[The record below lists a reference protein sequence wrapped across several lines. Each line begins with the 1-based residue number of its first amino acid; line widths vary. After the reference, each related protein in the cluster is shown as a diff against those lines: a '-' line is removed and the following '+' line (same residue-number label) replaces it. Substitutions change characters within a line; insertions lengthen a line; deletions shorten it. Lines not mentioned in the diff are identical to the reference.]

1 MLKLVKEEWEKLT
14 NLMTEVTDANMI
26 DLGLCTCELLAR
38 YGLPCK
44 HHLLQA
50 YQTGQILPRSILHP
64 RWWLDGPEIKIG
76 KWSPSYA
83 PQQELVLSPKR
94 NDRETLSP
102 EAQSRLDTTFIQ
114 STSTILQA
122 AQRNDALAH
131 LPIGI
136 PDAIPKRTWKKKKT
150 HGLADAAGLTA
161 AVIAQ
166 KDLAA
171 KEKAEKQ
178 AATKALTA
186 TALASA
192 KAKQVASR
200 GPPAPEAGVDLTHVS
215 DSESEVNNG
224 LPSSTAPPRLE
235 DPEKTKRTRGKTLD
249 FVALHTGAPSKKTR
263 P

>member
-1 MLKLVKEEWEKLT
+1 
-14 NLMTEVTDANMI
+14 
-26 DLGLCTCELLAR
+26 LGSPSP
-38 YGLPCK
+38 GK

-50 YQTGQILPRSILHP
+50 YQTGQILPRSLLHP

-94 NDRETLSP
+94 NDIAEVALGLLEARETLGP
-102 EAQSRLDTTFIQ
+102 EAQSHLDTTFIQ
-114 STSTILQA
+114 STTTILQA

-178 AATKALTA
+178 ATTKALTA

-192 KAKQVASR
+192 KAEQVASR
-200 GPPAPEAGVDLTHVS
+200 GPLRLRPALISPTF
-215 DSESEVNNG
+215 
-224 LPSSTAPPRLE
+224 P
-235 DPEKTKRTRGKTLD
+235 TRK
-249 FVALHTGAPSKKTR
+249 AR
-263 P
+263 